1 MNSFI
6 TQFAHAEEAAAHV
19 EEASGIGALGIN
31 SKAFIIQLITFLLV
45 FLILRRWV
53 FKPVVGYLDERQKTI
68 DKGVKLTSELS
79 NQKEELDREAA
90 QIRKTARKEAD
101 KAVSDAHAQ
110 STAMVKEAE
119 EAAQAKAQ
127 AILDDAEKKIQ
138 EEAARA
144 RRNLESEMV
153 NLVIEA
159 TEKVTRE
166 KLDAKK
172 DNALVSAA
180 LKGQA

>member
-1 MNSFI
+1 MISI
-6 TQFAHAEEAAAHV
+6 YTQFANAEPVA

-31 SKAFIIQLITFLLV
+31 SEAFIIQLITFLFV
-45 FLILRRWV
+45 YLILRRYV
-53 FKPVVGYLDERQKTI
+53 FKPVVKYLDDRQKTI
-68 DKGVKLTSELS
+68 ERGVALTSELTS
-79 NQKEELDREAA
+79 QKEDLDREAA
-90 QIRKTARKEAD
+90 KIRKTARAEAD
-101 KAVSDAHAQ
+101 QIISSAHVQ
-110 STAMVKEAE
+110 STTMVKEAE
-119 EAAQAKAQ
+119 DAAQVKAD
-127 AILDDAEKKIQ
+127 AILAEAEKKIL
-138 EEAARA
+138 EETSRA

-172 DNALVSAA
+172 DNALISAA